1 MSRRRDAPPRDPARV
16 GGTVH
21 RVLRE
26 LGYDAR
32 APGLVLSRGW
42 ADVVGEEA
50 ARHCEPVDLR
60 GDLLEVRV
68 DSPAWSQHLGL
79 HRAEILDRVA
89 ALLPD
94 GAPTRMRTHIG

>member
-1 MSRRRDAPPRDPARV
+1 MSRRRDAPPKDPAPV

-26 LGYDAR
+26 LGYDAK

-42 ADVVGEEA
+42 EGVVGAEA
-50 ARHCEPVDLR
+50 ARHCEPVGLR
-60 GDLLEVRV
+60 GDLLEIRV
-68 DSPAWSQHLGL
+68 DSPSWSHHLGL
-79 HRAEILDRVA
+79 HRTEILERVA